1 MAINDGLSTDL
12 RNKRYREIPVG
23 EEFDR
28 LVKPPSKTK
37 HGVYHYSTA
46 IDQGTQLHKE
56 DFVNFGKTL
65 TTPHTHTLYIF
76 IETYISL
83 FR

>member
-12 RNKRYREIPVG
+12 TNKRYREIPVG

-56 DFVNFGKTL
+56 DFVNFGK
-65 TTPHTHTLYIF
+65 IGN
-76 IETYISL
+76 
-83 FR
+83 

>member
-56 DFVNFGKTL
+56 DFVNFGKIRNSQL
-65 TTPHTHTLYIF
+65 FIHIPYRKRIF
-76 IETYISL
+76 IGI
-83 FR
+83 